1 MIERERITLAGPR
14 QPSGIT
20 WLVNCFLEIEV
31 LSYVASEQRMWSIDE
46 GIHVLRDNK
55 FKKWLPI
62 LSRQDRFNFRQDVE
76 IEWTHD
82 FPVKRHHYLTNILF
96 VRDPRD
102 ALWSQY
108 KRDQV
113 NIPFIEYLRMLEPD
127 TGVNK
132 ISTWRMFCDS
142 WLRVPD
148 VTVLRFEDSKVDPIG
163 TLGKAIKAVGMTID
177 LEQVKKAVENSTFDK
192 AQVAEAAFRSIDK
205 DPRVANRLGTPGEW
219 RTMLSTEANAMELIT
234 HETEDVLKVFNYSI
248 NNHTNL

>member
-1 MIERERITLAGPR
+1 MSERERIMLAGPR

-31 LSYVASEQRMWSIDE
+31 LSYVVSEHRMWTVED
-46 GIHVLRDNK
+46 GIHILRDNK

-62 LSRQDRFNFRQDVE
+62 LSRKECFKFRHEVE
-76 IEWTHD
+76 VEWTHN
-82 FPVKRHHYLTNILF
+82 FPNKRHNYLTNILF

-113 NIPFIEYLRMLEPD
+113 NIPFLEYLRMLEPD
-127 TGVNK
+127 TGLDR
-132 ISTWRMFCDS
+132 ISTWRRFYEM

-163 TLGKAIKAVGMTID
+163 TLSKAIKTAGLVLDT
-177 LEQVKKAVENSTFDK
+177 EQAQQAIANSTFEK
-192 AQVAEAAFRSIDK
+192 ARAAEAAFRSNDK

-219 RTMLSTEANAMELIT
+219 RTIFSTDSMGMEIIT
-234 HETEDVLKVFNYSI
+234 RETAEILQLFEYSVSLP
-248 NNHTNL
+248 TTL